1 MFVLATDSTL
11 NYFFVIFSDVYV
23 CLSLEVGVCAHVWR
37 CLQKPQ
43 ESNSLEL
50 EVQETEQSNVRA
62 GSQAQVL
69 SKSTACSY
77 SVSHVSGPILVLNF
91 IQLL

>member
-1 MFVLATDSTL
+1 MCTCVEMSAEAT
-11 NYFFVIFSDVYV
+11 
-23 CLSLEVGVCAHVWR
+23 GVKFLGAGGTGNCE
-37 CLQKPQ
+37 K
-43 ESNSLEL
+43 
-50 EVQETEQSNVRA
+50 SNVGA

-91 IQLL
+91 TQLL